1 MTAGEIPE
9 GVAILWDI
17 DAMGGL
23 LCEPCSARG
32 RPPHYDY
39 LREVLRGTPLR
50 AEDVLEAI
58 AKYAYPDYEE
68 NA

>member
-1 MTAGEIPE
+1 MNAGEIPE
-9 GVAILWDI
+9 GVAILWDV
-17 DAMGGL
+17 DALGGL
-23 LCEPCSARG
+23 LCEPCYARG

-50 AEDVLEAI
+50 AEDILEAI